1 MHQDRHPVGQV
12 HQQPPVWEQARGAHP
27 TRPVEPVEAG
37 DLVGDVVLDVP
48 DPEAEA
54 AVGRDLNA
62 PDGVVP
68 ELRDGEEVADGDADD
83 GAVGADG
90 DGVQED
96 HDEERLEEEEAQLER

>member
-1 MHQDRHPVGQV
+1 M
-12 HQQPPVWEQARGAHP
+12 
-27 TRPVEPVEAG
+27 VE
-37 DLVGDVVLDVP
+37 LDVP

-54 AVGRDLNA
+54 AVGRDVDA

-68 ELRDGEEVADGDADD
+68 EPRDGEDVADGDADD

-96 HDEERLEEEEAQLER
+96 HDEERLEVEDAQLER

>member
-1 MHQDRHPVGQV
+1 MR
-12 HQQPPVWEQARGAHP
+12 EQARGAHP
-27 TRPVEPVEAG
+27 ARSVEPVEAG
-37 DLVGDVVLDVP
+37 DLVVRDVELNVP

-54 AVGRDLNA
+54 AVGRDVDA

-68 ELRDGEEVADGDADD
+68 ELRDGEEVAGGDANN

-96 HDEERLEEEEAQLER
+96 CDEVCLEEEEAQLER